1 MPAYSLEPATVL
13 LWLDLDI
20 ALHLH
25 QAHSYLRL
33 HLQASDKRVCP
44 LQWGYRKRKDL
55 HNAWQ
60 LQQKSAE
67 LPISFPALHHSSLF
81 MTVVIM
87 QLLNLDLACTKCFSG
102 ICECQVL
109 LYPSVALTRHQY
121 ASRDQ
126 VTLNLTIQ

>member
-33 HLQASDKRVCP
+33 HLLASDKRVCP

-60 LQQKSAE
+60 LQRKSDK
-67 LPISFPALHHSSLF
+67 LPICFPALRHSSSF
-81 MTVVIM
+81 IIVAIM
-87 QLLNLDLACTKCFSG
+87 QLFNLELACIKCVWHVCADS
-102 ICECQVL
+102 VL
-109 LYPSVALTRHQY
+109 RILANASQDSVNVSFCYIHQ
-121 ASRDQ
+121 
-126 VTLNLTIQ
+126 LL